1 MAYKFQLGDA
11 RMSGSLTQEE
21 GVTVDS
27 GGLTVTAGGLTVSAG
42 TSTLQAADVQS
53 LALNSGGITA
63 AGAIAGATTVS
74 GSGAG
79 SFGSMTLDGALA
91 LQSAGITAAG
101 AVAGVSTL
109 DASGLASLDGGID
122 VNGNMTVSTAGAI
135 AGATSIDASGDLT
148 VGSITNANFTV
159 SSAGAVVASST
170 VSGAAGSFD
179 ALDGT
184 SLALQSGGI
193 TAAGAIA
200 GVSSL
205 SATAN
210 LDIGAY
216 DLRAQ
221 TLTADSLTS
230 GRVLFAGTNGVL
242 SDDSDMSFSV
252 DTLTVTKLGAF
263 EAAGAINFANQDMT
277 NVDIDSGAM
286 DGVIIGAASQ
296 AAAEFTTMSGSGV
309 LQVGGASTF
318 AGALSPLQDDAYDL
332 GSAGKE
338 WQDLYLDGVAYIDD
352 LRADALGAALDCASQ
367 AMTNINVDSGNIDGT
382 IIGAASQAAA
392 EFTTMSGSGVL
403 HAVGAATFGASVA
416 ATGSITA
423 GSSFIIGSAD
433 LNEVDMEKLDG
444 ITDGTGAANKALV
457 LDGSSNISAGL
468 AGLTGSAGIRGGSL
482 HSDGALYA
490 SGDLTVD
497 TNASLNG
504 NVGLGNATGDTLN
517 FNGRAGTSLVPSA
530 DSSYDLGS
538 DALRWSTIYADSFV
552 GDITFDVESVA
563 AGGTITSTTDFAL
576 ITSGDGGTVTMPT
589 AVAGKVVRV
598 KLSSSVGDAIIAAA
612 SGDVIEDAANVRLE
626 STGSAVILVAYDT
639 QSWFI
644 L

>member
-1 MAYKFQLGDA
+1 M
-11 RMSGSLTQEE
+11 
-21 GVTVDS
+21 
-27 GGLTVTAGGLTVSAG
+27 
-42 TSTLQAADVQS
+42 
-53 LALNSGGITA
+53 ALNSGGITA

-277 NVDIDSGAM
+277 NVDI
-286 DGVIIGAASQ
+286 
-296 AAAEFTTMSGSGV
+296 
-309 LQVGGASTF
+309 
-318 AGALSPLQDDAYDL
+318 
-332 GSAGKE
+332 
-338 WQDLYLDGVAYIDD
+338 
-352 LRADALGAALDCASQ
+352 
-367 AMTNINVDSGNIDGT
+367 DSGNIDGT